1 MIKLEEMLAKKSSL
15 TVDVHELL
23 EGGVIGVTRILEAR
37 IKISDEQ
44 LHIEGLPSL
53 KLQDLKVEVP
63 YLEFLSIKSP
73 ELPNIDMLMIF

>member
-1 MIKLEEMLAKKSSL
+1 MINLEEMLAKKSSL
-15 TVDVHELL
+15 TVDVHEVL

-37 IKISDEQ
+37 VKISDEH

-53 KLQDLKVEVP
+53 KLQDLQIDIP

-73 ELPNIDMLMIF
+73 KLPNIDMLMIF